1 MLTYDY
7 LNHSLPVL
15 QIAPL
20 LTPLSAG
27 IASRTIVASLVSP
40 LELVRTRLQ
49 STPTSPGTPHTM
61 QSVLAGIR
69 TMVASDGTRSLWR
82 GLGPT
87 LWRDVPFS
95 GIYWAGYETVRGM
108 AHKRGYVGV
117 EAAFISGATSGMV
130 SSTQPPPTVSQTY
143 KKPTPLVRS
152 SDYDAF
158 RYDQNAATS
167 CISLQY

>member
-7 LNHSLPVL
+7 LNHSLPVI
-15 QIAPL
+15 QVAPL

-49 STPTSPGTPHTM
+49 STPVSPGTPHTM

-69 TMVASDGTRSLWR
+69 TMVARDGTRSLWR

-95 GIYWAGYETVRGM
+95 GIYWAGYETG
-108 AHKRGYVGV
+108 KRVANNHGYTGIEVV
-117 EAAFISGATSGMV
+117 FASGAASGMV
-130 SSTQPPPTVSQTY
+130 SATY
-143 KKPTPLVRS
+143 FHFPSPYKLMS
-152 SDYDAF
+152 NLF
-158 RYDQNAATS
+158 
-167 CISLQY
+167 I